1 MALNLL
7 RSDVDWER
15 HRDAFLADNNV
26 NVSWDGESG
35 PKSFPCLVG
44 TTIAGNNIVCMFV
57 YPEDVRLLAESEVK
71 PTSSSIPK
79 RGNSSSIS
87 DIALVGMVREL
98 IQVGVLK
105 ENFFNEALNAAE
117 AELDY
122 YDNNLRETL
131 LAQFRSDRG

>member
-1 MALNLL
+1 MMALNLL
-7 RSDVDWER
+7 RSDTDWER

-71 PTSSSIPK
+71 PASSSIPS
-79 RGNSSSIS
+79 RDDSSSFS
-87 DIALVGMVREL
+87 DIALGALIKELKDVGILNHDRF
-98 IQVGVLK
+98 GS
-105 ENFFNEALNAAE
+105 ALVSAE
-117 AELDY
+117 ESILECSNDLECAVISQLG
-122 YDNNLRETL
+122 
-131 LAQFRSDRG
+131 SG